1 MNSWLQRTQP
11 TDGGQPGKISA
22 VTAVRRSAGRHG
34 DRRRAPGFLVE
45 DDYRIAL
52 LDAEASFITTF
63 LGKIEDPENGWS
75 GPWQAHHASQH
86 PGGHPCPGAWAT
98 RLASQL
104 IARYHFG
111 ARSRVRLA
119 LEDPTPMHTSG
130 SWRRPAS
137 SLACS
142 QKNAM
147 PPDASGTTGAD
158 Q

>member
-1 MNSWLQRTQP
+1 MNSRLQRIQP

-22 VTAVRRSAGRHG
+22 VTAVPRSAGRHG
-34 DRRRAPGFLVE
+34 DRRRAPGVPGRG
-45 DDYRIAL
+45 DYRITL
-52 LDAEASFITTF
+52 LDAETSFITAF
-63 LGKIEDPENGWS
+63 LGKIEDPQNGWS
-75 GPWQAHHASQH
+75 GPWQAYDASQH

-104 IARYHFG
+104 NARYHFG

-130 SWRRPAS
+130 SWRGPAS

-142 QKNAM
+142 RKNAM